1 MSISERKS
9 TAVEIPDSSPHSEP
23 TTSIE
28 SVLLQE
34 LEELEPHE
42 QLVLCELIKRTKRDR
57 SVNGP
62 MDELAVIVNG
72 LKDYPMKDEWLFFLK
87 LDEKTAP
94 NLHKEFVSAKK
105 IKLETKFPSMT
116 KSISEAINN
125 RTSARDF
132 NGSALSLEKLSTL
145 LGQSCGVRDTM
156 FAYNRRDI
164 ALRNFPTVGGLQCT
178 ELYLVVNGVSD
189 LSQGLYHYNPMQ
201 NCLEL
206 IKKGNFRWHV
216 ADCCPNHEWLS
227 EASVVI
233 FVASDVSRLTWKY
246 GAYKSYRL
254 AHLETGVASQN
265 LHLVATALELGS
277 CMVFGFEDERADSLL
292 GLDGRREFTTLVIA
306 FGNKVDKE
314 SLLRKVTNRSDSIS
328 TS

>member
-1 MSISERKS
+1 MATSERKYN
-9 TAVEIPDSSPHSEP
+9 AVEIPDSSPHSEP
-23 TTSIE
+23 TTSTE
-28 SVLLQE
+28 LALLQE
-34 LEELEPHE
+34 LEELEPQE
-42 QLVLCELIKRTKRDR
+42 QLVLCELIKRAKRDR
-57 SVNGP
+57 SANGP

-72 LKDYPMKDEWLFFLK
+72 LKDYPQEDEWLFFLK
-87 LDEKTAP
+87 LNEKTAP
-94 NLHKEFVSAKK
+94 NLHKEFVGVEK
-105 IKLETKFPSMT
+105 IELAMKFPPMT
-116 KSISEAINN
+116 KSISEAINS

-132 NGSALSLEKLSTL
+132 NGSDLSFEKLNIL
-145 LGQSCGVRDTM
+145 LGQSCGVRDTIS
-156 FAYNRRDI
+156 AYKRRDI

-178 ELYLVVNGVSD
+178 ELYIVVNGVSG
-189 LSQGLYHYNPMQ
+189 LSQGLYHYNPIK

-206 IKKGNFRWHV
+206 IERGNFRWHV
-216 ADCCPNHEWLS
+216 VNCCPNHEWLS

-233 FVASDVSRLTWKY
+233 FIAPDVSRLTWKY

-277 CMVFGFEDERADSLL
+277 CMVFGFDDERTDSLL

-314 SLLRKVTNRSDSIS
+314 SLLRKVTNRSDSIL